1 MSGGRYLAGGGGRG
15 AGGQRSLHQVLRQS
29 SAAAMSA
36 GGGPVATGKELRTG
50 AAQQPAQSCPHIPM
64 ATASACKWL
73 PCHSPV
79 GNLQQLKG
87 TRHQVSWHVA
97 VHRVDSC
104 SRHGSSG
111 LAHCQLPHACVSC
124 PFIPA
129 TWVPTQ
135 QRARPPAAAGGAA
148 WRHSRELQP
157 TLTLA
162 AYSSRCSSVPL
173 SRIWMVGMVRQKRL
187 YLRGSTYGAVAHLW
201 AEGWPTALA
210 CAACRPQAA
219 VAGTEAGQSW
229 PQSTSPA
236 LARTRHVCLQ
246 TPTLPSAALPA
257 PCPVLTCTCQ
267 ARRCLPGYCSSAS
280 GTPPAR
286 EGRGQ
291 GKQG

>member
-1 MSGGRYLAGGGGRG
+1 MAALPLTRWQPAAVEGNEASGELAC
-15 AGGQRSLHQVLRQS
+15 S
-29 SAAAMSA
+29 SA
-36 GGGPVATGKELRTG
+36 
-50 AAQQPAQSCPHIPM
+50 
-64 ATASACKWL
+64 
-73 PCHSPV
+73 
-79 GNLQQLKG
+79 
-87 TRHQVSWHVA
+87 
-97 VHRVDSC
+97 
-104 SRHGSSG
+104 SSG
-111 LAHCQLPHACVSC
+111 QLLPAWLFWSRALPAATCLCVLPLHPRNMGAH
-124 PFIPA
+124 PA
-129 TWVPTQ
+129 
-135 QRARPPAAAGGAA
+135 ALPPACCCGGAA

-210 CAACRPQAA
+210 CAACRSQAA

-236 LARTRHVCLQ
+236 LAKTRHVCLQ
-246 TPTLPSAALPA
+246 TPTLPSAVLPA

-267 ARRCLPGYCSSAS
+267 ARRCPPGYCSFAS